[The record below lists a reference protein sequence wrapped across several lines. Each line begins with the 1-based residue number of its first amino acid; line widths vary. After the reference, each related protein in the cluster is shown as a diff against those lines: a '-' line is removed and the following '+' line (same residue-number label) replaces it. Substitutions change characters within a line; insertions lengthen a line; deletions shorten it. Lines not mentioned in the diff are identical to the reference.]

1 MSRKPAI
8 WVMAL
13 LKRAGKRARR
23 KRAGKRA
30 RRKTKLLT
38 NAGTTA
44 EGVKDEVV
52 RSLVQGLMDGCHLL
66 PSYSLDE
73 IVSHRKRRRAWRE
86 CWSSALHPPSYTV
99 EADGSEED
107 GRARPGDA

>member
-1 MSRKPAI
+1 MRLIASSRAMSRKPRI

-23 KRAGKRA
+23 KRAGMRA

-44 EGVKDEVV
+44 EGVQDEVV
-52 RSLVQGLMDGCHLL
+52 RSLAQGLMDGCHLI
-66 PSYSLDE
+66 PS
-73 IVSHRKRRRAWRE
+73 
-86 CWSSALHPPSYTV
+86 
-99 EADGSEED
+99 
-107 GRARPGDA
+107 

>member
-1 MSRKPAI
+1 MRMRRKPPRK
-8 WVMAL
+8 VMAL

-44 EGVKDEVV
+44 EGVQDEVV
-52 RSLVQGLMDGCHLL
+52 RSL
-66 PSYSLDE
+66 
-73 IVSHRKRRRAWRE
+73 
-86 CWSSALHPPSYTV
+86 
-99 EADGSEED
+99 
-107 GRARPGDA
+107 ARC

>member
-1 MSRKPAI
+1 MSRKPPI

-23 KRAGKRA
+23 KTAGKRA

-44 EGVKDEVV
+44 EGVEDEVV
-52 RSLVQGLMDGCHLL
+52 G
-66 PSYSLDE
+66 
-73 IVSHRKRRRAWRE
+73 AWRRGV
-86 CWSSALHPPSYTV
+86 WMVVISF
-99 EADGSEED
+99 
-107 GRARPGDA
+107 